1 MLSVA
6 RNDIAEIL
14 QGEFSSLVKITN
26 LQGHSVQLNALASK
40 HHLGVDPENGNPV
53 NSKNAHV
60 TLPEKILVDL
70 GYVVRNA
77 SNEVSLIGHKIEYT
91 DSAGILCKFRINE
104 TFPDETL
111 GAIVCILGDQ
121 NG

>member
-1 MLSVA
+1 MLSTA

-14 QGEFSSLVKITN
+14 QGEFSSPVKIISPAN
-26 LQGHSVQLNALASK
+26 FSVQLNALASK

-60 TLPEKILVDL
+60 SLPESKLVSL
-70 GYVVRNA
+70 GYTVRNA
-77 SNEVSLIGHKIEYT
+77 SNEVSLIGHKVEYT
-91 DSAGILCKFRINE
+91 DSSGTLCKYRINE

-111 GAIVCILGDQ
+111 GVIVCILGDQ